1 MMCHTRSE
9 DRFSACGAVHMDKA
23 TLTLIKNPKILTRYL
38 ANQGMEYVFLPTH
51 SPDLNPVVIK
61 FFSMEYK
68 PLCVV
73 QLLPCC
79 QVWRLGSLDLTHK
92 AQRSL

>member
-38 ANQGMEYVFLPTH
+38 ANQGKEYVFLP
-51 SPDLNPVVIK
+51 I
-61 FFSMEYK
+61 FSMKYK

-73 QLLPCC
+73 QLRPCC
-79 QVWRLGSLDLTHK
+79 QVWRLGSLDLTYK

>member
-38 ANQGMEYVFLPTH
+38 ANQGMEYVFLLTH

-61 FFSMEYK
+61 IFSMEYK
-68 PLCVV
+68 PLCVE
-73 QLLPCC
+73 QLRPCC

-92 AQRSL
+92 AQRRL

>member
-51 SPDLNPVVIK
+51 SPDLNPVFIK
-61 FFSMEYK
+61 NFQY
-68 PLCVV
+68 
-73 QLLPCC
+73 
-79 QVWRLGSLDLTHK
+79 GI
-92 AQRSL
+92 

>member
-51 SPDLNPVVIK
+51 SPELNPVVIK
-61 FFSMEYK
+61 IFSMEYK

-73 QLLPCC
+73 QLR
-79 QVWRLGSLDLTHK
+79 QVCRLGSLDLTHK